1 MKSHGTFRIRPVGPY
16 DFGLSLAFYHR
27 SRFEC
32 LDIHDTARF
41 GRPLLLDNVP
51 VIIDV
56 EPDKRID
63 SPGLRVEWS
72 STDGPVDPKRLKR
85 LVSRMLYADGDID
98 GFYRHRHDPVMRG
111 LIRRFRGFRPIL
123 TASVFEAAAWA
134 IIGQQVT
141 LHFAFMLK
149 TRLKKIVGRAVTV
162 DGEVQYLFPTAEE
175 IAALDY
181 DTLRSI
187 QLSGRKSEY
196 LLDFSRMVAG
206 GAIDL
211 EKIGRLDYDTAYEKL
226 ISIRGLGPW
235 TANYILLRGTGH
247 ADAFPIGDSGINRAV
262 RTLYGLPGKPDIDFL
277 LRLGEKWRPYRS
289 LASFYLWKSL

>member
-1 MKSHGTFRIRPVGPY
+1 MKEKGTFRLRPTGPY
-16 DFGLSLAFYHR
+16 DFRLSLAFYHR

-32 LDIHDTARF
+32 LDIDDATRF
-41 GRPLLLDNVP
+41 GRPLLLGNIP
-51 VIIDV
+51 VVIRV
-56 EPDKRID
+56 APDDRSTSDELRI
-63 SPGLRVEWS
+63 EWF
-72 STDGPVDPKRLKR
+72 STNGTIDPKKLRR
-85 LVSRMLYADGDID
+85 LVRHMLYFDCGID
-98 GFYRHRHDPVMRG
+98 DFYRHRHDSVMRG

-149 TRLKKIVGRAVTV
+149 SRIKRLVDRSISV
-162 DGEVQYLFPTAEE
+162 DGETQYLFPTAED
-175 IAALDY
+175 IANLKY
-181 DTLRSI
+181 QELRSI
-187 QLSGRKSEY
+187 QLSGRKAEY
-196 LLDFSRMVAG
+196 LLDFSRLVSSG
-206 GAIDL
+206 DLDL
-211 EKIGRLDYDTAYEKL
+211 ENMGRLDYETAYEKL

-262 RTLYGLPGKPDIDFL
+262 RTLYGLHEKPDTDFL
-277 LRLGEKWRPYRS
+277 LQLGEKWRPYRS

>member
-1 MKSHGTFRIRPVGPY
+1 MNNQGTFRLHPIGPY
-16 DFGLSLAFYHR
+16 DFDLSLAFYHR

-32 LDIHDTARF
+32 LDINDTARF
-41 GRPLLLDNVP
+41 GRLLLLEDIP
-51 VIIDV
+51 VVIRV
-56 EPDKRID
+56 TPYSRSE
-63 SPGLRVEWS
+63 STGLRVDWL
-72 STDGPVDPKRLKR
+72 STDGAVDSKKLWR
-85 LVSRMLYADGDID
+85 LVRRMFYAEGDID

-149 TRLKKIVGRAVTV
+149 SRIKTLVNRSITV
-162 DGEVQYLFPTAEE
+162 DGETHFLFPTAED
-175 IAALDY
+175 IANLDY
-181 DTLRSI
+181 QKLRSI
-187 QLSGRKSEY
+187 QLSGRKAEY
-196 LLDFSRMVAG
+196 LLDFSRLVASG
-206 GAIDL
+206 ELDP
-211 EKIGRLDYDTAYEKL
+211 ENMGRLDYDTAYEKL

-262 RTLYGLPGKPDIDFL
+262 RTLYGLPKKPDIDFL
-277 LRLGEKWRPYRS
+277 LQLGEKWRPYRS

>member
-1 MKSHGTFRIRPVGPY
+1 MKDKGTFRICPTGPY
-16 DFGLSLAFYHR
+16 DFDLSLAFYHR

-32 LDIHDTARF
+32 LDIHDRARF
-41 GRPLLLDNVP
+41 GRPLLLDTIP
-51 VIIDV
+51 VVIRV
-56 EPDKRID
+56 EPDRRRP
-63 SPGLRVEWS
+63 SPELRVDWF
-72 STDGPVDPKRLKR
+72 STNGAIDPKKLRH
-85 LVSRMLYADGDID
+85 LVSRMLYADCDLD
-98 GFYRHRHDPVMRG
+98 EFYRRRHDPVMRR

-149 TRLKKIVGRAVTV
+149 TRLKKIVGRAVTI
-162 DGEVQYLFPTAEE
+162 DGERRYLFPTAGD
-175 IAALDY
+175 IANLDY
-181 DTLRSI
+181 DVLRSI
-187 QLSGRKSEY
+187 QLSGRKAEY

-206 GAIDL
+206 GELDL
-211 EKIGRLDYDTAYEKL
+211 ENMGRLDYDSAYEKL

-262 RTLYGLPGKPDIDFL
+262 RTLYGLPGKPDTDYL
-277 LRLGEKWRPYRS
+277 MRLGEKWRPYRS